1 MTQFNNAM
9 LRASSL
15 LCESFGDPDE
25 ENPTFTIS
33 TEETPAG
40 VPTVDSDVAPEE
52 TPAEE
57 AITDDDIQSMDPT
70 LEPTTTSYDVNDT
83 FVSIDDVAD
92 EDETK
97 SDETPAETE
106 EDEEEA

>member
-40 VPTVDSDVAPEE
+40 S
-52 TPAEE
+52 
-57 AITDDDIQSMDPT
+57 
-70 LEPTTTSYDVNDT
+70 
-83 FVSIDDVAD
+83 
-92 EDETK
+92 
-97 SDETPAETE
+97 
-106 EDEEEA
+106 